1 MYPINIRQVSIVV
14 FLTVICIIKVC
25 PYILKVKNL
34 SILLSKFNKRMC
46 K

>member
-25 PYILKVKNL
+25 PYILKVNGKEF
-34 SILLSKFNKRMC
+34 IYPFKQI
-46 K
+46 